1 MLIEERVSNL
11 EAALTR
17 FMDQTALVLAGI
29 HEAVAEIRASNA
41 RTDRQLL
48 EMQRRADED
57 RQQAERD
64 RQQAE
69 RDRQQAERDRKD
81 FNKRLAEISDG
92 LGTLIE
98 DMVAPCGFKLAKAI
112 FATEEAETCAIRV
125 RRRHPTHRS
134 ESMEL
139 DLLAVG
145 VSKVLVVEA
154 KRRVNPSQV
163 TEYQE
168 KLARFAEFFPEHTAK
183 QLCPAIASV
192 YLDPS
197 VVTLL
202 NRQKIHGVAMG
213 DEVMEVVNLGQF

>member
-11 EAALTR
+11 EAALSR

-64 RQQAE
+64 R
-69 RDRQQAERDRKD
+69 KD
-81 FNKRLAEISDG
+81 FNKRLAEISDS

-125 RRRHPTHRS
+125 RRRHPTHRAG
-134 ESMEL
+134 SMEL

-168 KLARFAEFFPEHTAK
+168 KLARFAEFFPEHAAK
-183 QLCPAIASV
+183 ELCPAIASV

-202 NRQKIHGVAMG
+202 NRQKIHGIAMG
-213 DEVMEVVNLGQF
+213 DEVMEVVNLSQF